1 MSKYR
6 LVVKTTNEVND
17 PVKRKTLNYF
27 RSRFSSIFFDA
38 ENVKLTFSYIE
49 CSNAYYRDKLHMKS
63 SMPIVVYFTD
73 EGMFD
78 AITKRRIDIS
88 SEYVKRDALS
98 DEEFEKMV
106 TTMSENDSL
115 MYRESLNE
123 LARIADET
131 RIKYFQFRSEYNLE
145 SQLKPYKD
153 ETKEEKPSIRTRFKS
168 MFRRE
173 TNKKN

>member
-6 LVVKTTNEVND
+6 LVVKTINEVND
-17 PVKRKTLNYF
+17 PVKKKTLSFF
-27 RSRFSSIFFDA
+27 RGRFSSIFSEA
-38 ENVKLTFSYIE
+38 ENVKLTFNYIE

-78 AITKRRIDIS
+78 VITKRRIDIS

-106 TTMSENDSL
+106 TTMSENDLL
-115 MYRESLNE
+115 MYRESVNE

-131 RIKYFQFRSEYNLE
+131 RVIYLQFRSEYNFE

-153 ETKEEKPSIRTRFKS
+153 EVKEEKPSIRTRFKS
-168 MFRRE
+168 IFRRG
-173 TNKKN
+173 TNKKS

>member
-131 RIKYFQFRSEYNLE
+131 RIKYFQFRNEYNLE

-153 ETKEEKPSIRTRFKS
+153 EAKEEKPSIRTRFKS
-168 MFRRE
+168 IFRRG

>member
-6 LVVKTTNEVND
+6 LVVKTINEVND
-17 PVKRKTLNYF
+17 PVKRKTLYYF

-38 ENVKLTFSYIE
+38 ENVKLTFSYVE

-63 SMPIVVYFTD
+63 SMPIVVYVTN

-78 AITKRRIDIS
+78 TITKRRIDIS
-88 SEYVKRDALS
+88 SEYVKLDALS

-106 TTMSENDSL
+106 TTMSENDLL

-153 ETKEEKPSIRTRFKS
+153 EAKEEKPSIRTRFKS
-168 MFRRE
+168 IFRRG

>member
-6 LVVKTTNEVND
+6 LVVKTINEVND

-38 ENVKLTFSYIE
+38 ENVKLTFSYVE

-63 SMPIVVYFTD
+63 SMPIVVYVTD
-73 EGMFD
+73 ECMF
-78 AITKRRIDIS
+78 ALIIKRRINIS
-88 SEYVKRDALS
+88 IEYVKFDILF

-106 TTMSENDSL
+106 TSMSENDLL

-153 ETKEEKPSIRTRFKS
+153 EAKEEKPSIRTRFKS
-168 MFRRE
+168 IFRRG